1 MLRSLNS
8 GVSGIQQFQGSLD
21 VIGNNIANA
30 NTTAYKSA
38 RTDFSDAFSQT
49 LQLSSS
55 GGSGNSGV
63 AGKQVGA
70 GVTTAAI
77 RSLFSQGAV
86 TSTGIQTDLAI
97 SGEGFFV
104 VRDTISNTEYAT
116 RAGDFRMDENG
127 YLVTNSGLRVQ
138 GYNDSALSTI
148 GDVKIDASDRP
159 VTADPN
165 ATIVAFSINPDG
177 MVNVRLSD
185 GTAYNR
191 AQVLM
196 QGFRSPEALLKQGD
210 NLFSGMSSAGP
221 IGSTLL
227 APGASG
233 LGQIKAGSLEL
244 SNVDLAN
251 EFAKL
256 ITAQR
261 GFQASA
267 RMITTSDEVLQE
279 LVNLKR

>member
-38 RTDFSDAFSQT
+38 RTDFADAFSQT

-55 GGSGNSGV
+55 GASGNSGV

-77 RSLFSQGAV
+77 RSLFSQGAM
-86 TSTGIQTDLAI
+86 TSTGIQTDLAV

-104 VRDTISNTEYAT
+104 VRDTISDTQYAT
-116 RAGDFRMDENG
+116 RAGDFRLDENG
-127 YLVTNSGLRVQ
+127 YLVTNRGLRVQ
-138 GYNDSALSTI
+138 GYSDSALSTI
-148 GDVKIDASDRP
+148 GDIKIDGSDRP
-159 VTADPN
+159 STADPN
-165 ATIVAFSINPDG
+165 ASVVAFSINPDG
-177 MVNVRLSD
+177 MVNLRLSD

-196 QGFRSPEALLKQGD
+196 QGFRSPEALLKEGD
-210 NLFSGMSSAGP
+210 SLYSGLSAAGP
-221 IGSTLL
+221 VGSTLV
-227 APGASG
+227 APGTTG
-233 LGQIKAGSLEL
+233 VGQIQAGSLEL

-279 LVNLKR
+279 LVNLKH

>member
-38 RTDFSDAFSQT
+38 RTDFSDSFSQT
-49 LQLSSS
+49 LQLSSA
-55 GGSGNSGV
+55 GTSGNSGV
-63 AGKQVGA
+63 AGMQVGS

-77 RSLFSQGAV
+77 RNLFSQGAM
-86 TSTGIQTDLAI
+86 TRTGIQTDLYV

-104 VRDTISNTEYAT
+104 VRDTVSDTEFAT
-116 RAGDFRMDENG
+116 RSGDFRLDESG
-127 YLVTNSGLRVQ
+127 YLVTNQGLRVQ
-138 GYNDSALSTI
+138 GYSDSGLATI
-148 GDVKIDASDRP
+148 GDIQIDGSGRP
-159 VTADPN
+159 ATSDPN
-165 ATIVAFSINPDG
+165 ATITAFSVNPDG
-177 MVNVRLSD
+177 IVNVRLSD
-185 GTAYNR
+185 GTEFSR
-191 AQVLM
+191 GQVLL
-196 QGFRSPEALLKQGD
+196 QNFQSPQALLKEGN
-210 NLFSGMSSAGP
+210 NLYSGLSAAGP
-221 IGSTLL
+221 LSATPTVAGTN
-227 APGASG
+227 G
-233 LGQIKAGSLEL
+233 LGKIQAGALEL

-279 LVNLKR
+279 LVSLKR